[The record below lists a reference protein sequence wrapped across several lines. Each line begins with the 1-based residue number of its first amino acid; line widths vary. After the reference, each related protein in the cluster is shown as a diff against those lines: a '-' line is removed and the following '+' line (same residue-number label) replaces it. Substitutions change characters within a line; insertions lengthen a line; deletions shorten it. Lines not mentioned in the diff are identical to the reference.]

1 MFSIVKNYKM
11 FFAVT
16 VVFIMVGIGSMFM
29 QSFNLGIDF
38 TGGSII
44 DLKFGSPVSV
54 SQVRDVLKEHERL
67 CQWFYTLRISQ
78 KNYTSIGRSY

>member
-29 QSFNLGIDF
+29 QSFNLGLILTVAGF
-38 TGGSII
+38 LI
-44 DLKFGSPVSV
+44 
-54 SQVRDVLKEHERL
+54 
-67 CQWFYTLRISQ
+67 
-78 KNYTSIGRSY
+78 